1 MKKATLISPDYQKPD
16 LFQEQDLTPEQIKQ
30 NLDGISHN
38 VERDTYFRP
47 LAADEIE
54 QRKDQLINQSIKI
67 NKTSQDKADATA
79 GFNATLKSLGISNKK
94 ILKDLTLGA
103 VEEDGLVYHV
113 LSDDNKEIDE
123 YNAEGRWL
131 RTRKPM
137 PEERQRHINMSIA
150 S

>member
-1 MKKATLISPDYQKPD
+1 MKKATLISPDDRRPD
-16 LFQEQDLTPEQIKQ
+16 LFQEDGLTLEQIKQ

-47 LAADEIE
+47 LAGDEID
-54 QRKDQLINQSIKI
+54 QRKDQLIDQSIKI
-67 NKTSQDKADATA
+67 NKTAQEKSDATA
-79 GFNATLKSLGISNKK
+79 DFNATLKTLGISNKK
-94 ILKDLTLGA
+94 ILRDITLGA
-103 VEEDGLVYHV
+103 IEEDGLVYHV
-113 LSDDNKEIDE
+113 LSDDNKEVNE

-131 RTRKPM
+131 RTRKPL